1 METITIT
8 LTRDEAYELIMA
20 SERLLQSYHD
30 YGKRA
35 KCKRL
40 IEKIIHNKRELNRK
54 LIEAYK
60 SGFHK

>member
-20 SERLLQSYHD
+20 SERLLQTYHD
-30 YGKRA
+30 YGKHA
-35 KCKRL
+35 KPKKL
-40 IEKIIHNKRELNRK
+40 IEKVIHNKRELNRK

-60 SGFHK
+60 KGFYK